1 MTFSASQW
9 KPTTYD
15 NDTFKLDN
23 YDFMVSSEY
32 THSFA
37 YNPAAD
43 TYRFEVRDGDH
54 FSSSRFTDVAGSER
68 SEISQSLR
76 QSISGAANY
85 ASSKW
90 SFMIEPGQANTAKW
104 MSLGQFHSGM
114 NKSGPFD
121 FGLRGDDKLSF
132 VIRSSAGEKE
142 IELPANVQRGHW
154 YDIKVDL
161 HFGPSGGGYVKVWL
175 DGQQV
180 VNYSGAVGYTDQS
193 TTHWNMGIY
202 RSSPAGNETIAY
214 NVKGLDLSYGSSA
227 AAANHG
233 TPTGSGAS
241 TPIPAPTPTPP
252 ASWVEPTTTDTIN
265 GTAGN
270 DVLTGTNAANKI
282 VGGDG
287 SDRINGKLGS
297 DALHGGAGTDSFVFD
312 TTLGSS
318 NVDSLMDF
326 VSGTDK
332 IHLSNDVFK
341 TLWVQA
347 LGTDVFKVGTA
358 AADHN
363 DHIIYNQ
370 TTGEIFYDADGNGS
384 TAQVLFAKVKPGTV
398 LSNTDFTTVAA
409 AATQP
414 APSAPTAP
422 VTGSTITGTDA
433 AEDLFASQGDVAHT
447 IVGNGGNDR
456 INGQGGNDVLTGGA
470 GSDTFVFDTALGT
483 SNVDTITD
491 FAPGVDKIMLS
502 SKVFTSLWVQELGT
516 DVFRVGTNAL
526 DHNDHIIYDQATGA
540 LSYDA
545 DGSGSGAAVQF
556 AKVAPG
562 LALSAADF
570 YTI

>member
-1 MTFSASQW
+1 MTFTASQW
-9 KPTTYD
+9 QPTTYD

-32 THSFA
+32 AYSFK
-37 YNPAAD
+37 YNPSTD
-43 TYRFEVRDGDH
+43 TYRFEVRDGDQFTSTR
-54 FSSSRFTDVAGSER
+54 FSDVAGSER

-85 ASSKW
+85 TSAKW

-132 VIRSSAGEKE
+132 VIRSGAGEKE

-180 VNYSGAVGYTDQS
+180 VDYAGAVGYTDQS

-202 RSSPAGNETIAY
+202 RSSPAGGETIAY

-227 AAANHG
+227 TAANHG
-233 TPTGSGAS
+233 APTGTS
-241 TPIPAPTPTPP
+241 TPIPAPAPTPEPTP
-252 ASWVEPTTTDTIN
+252 APVWSEPTTTDTIN
-265 GTAGN
+265 GTSGN

-287 SDRINGKLGS
+287 NDIINGKLGS
-297 DALHGGAGTDSFVFD
+297 DALHGGAGADTFVFD
-312 TTLGSS
+312 TALGST

-326 VSGTDK
+326 QSGVDK
-332 IHLSNDVFK
+332 IQLVNSVFK
-341 TLWVQA
+341 SLWVQD

-384 TAQVLFAKVKPGTV
+384 IAQVLFAKVKPGTV
-398 LSNTDFTTVAA
+398 LSNKDFTTVAS
-409 AATQP
+409 ATQ
-414 APSAPTAP
+414 APAPTAP
-422 VTGSTITGTDA
+422 SGGTSAPTPAPAGQTLTGTSSADNLTGSA
-433 AEDLFASQGDVAHT
+433 
-447 IVGNGGNDR
+447 GNDK
-456 INGQGGNDVLTGGA
+456 IYGKAGNDVLTGGA
-470 GSDTFVFDTALGT
+470 GADTFVFDTALGS
-483 SNVDTITD
+483 SNVDTIKD
-491 FAPGVDKIMLS
+491 FTPGVDKIELS
-502 SKVFTSLWVQELGT
+502 SKVFTALWVQELGT
-516 DVFRVGTNAL
+516 DVFRVGTKAL
-526 DHNDHIIYDQATGA
+526 DHNDHIIYDQATGT

-545 DGSGSGAAVQF
+545 DGSGSIAAVQF
-556 AKVAPG
+556 AKVAAG
-562 LALSAADF
+562 LALSASDF